1 MELKTIFSNVEP
13 SNRNVVWIS
22 TINGIVVQR
31 VYTAKGWQVVGS
43 PSVSEGGSTSLD
55 EPTDKYI
62 FKISDNPEDLA
73 INIDTAA
80 DIGLSKTVNDL
91 STYIEGV
98 ELEIGDSDVVKQS
111 NLEKLRRVT
120 VKTNVFSTHID
131 YGIGVGSWTDGT
143 GGFAHI
149 TTAQGHEAYYTISE
163 DGAVVTDSD
172 YVTPTSLYGEYKAN
186 GGLKT
191 KEEFNDELF
200 NLIG

>member
-62 FKISDNPEDLA
+62 FK
-73 INIDTAA
+73 
-80 DIGLSKTVNDL
+80 
-91 STYIEGV
+91 
-98 ELEIGDSDVVKQS
+98 
-111 NLEKLRRVT
+111 R
-120 VKTNVFSTHID
+120 
-131 YGIGVGSWTDGT
+131 
-143 GGFAHI
+143 
-149 TTAQGHEAYYTISE
+149 
-163 DGAVVTDSD
+163 
-172 YVTPTSLYGEYKAN
+172 EYKAN